1 MAFDVKLAFLRELG
15 SGYKQARESM
25 EELLRDPSHEPALRQ
40 VWDFFHRI
48 AGVAYVAGLPLLG
61 HLAGVCERAAE
72 VALEGNPE
80 VRVKVIQSLSDGL
93 GGVAVVLDKHGLV
106 TNESMRPRRP
116 KIAGLTQPGVSVDE
130 RVLSKVMI
138 IDDDPVSA
146 AVIDNALRMSGFMS
160 SYCCDPTRALATLL
174 AELPDLIILD
184 VVMPT
189 VDGFELCRRVREH
202 PAMKLTPIIFVTRKG
217 AVEERIRGL
226 EVGGNDYIAK
236 PFEPSELV
244 ARVRSHL
251 QRYAALRE
259 MAIRDGLTRC
269 YNHKY
274 FKERLEQEIARA
286 RRYDS
291 PFTLGLLDIDNFRRI
306 NDSHGHAAGD
316 VILVSVSN
324 VIMAGLRS
332 TDVVARYGGEEFA
345 LLLVE
350 AGVEEASIIAARMR
364 EQIATQ
370 AFTIGGDVPD
380 EAQRSA
386 VNVNVTVSIGMAQL
400 GDKDNMDT
408 LVKRADTALERAK
421 RSGRNQVVA
430 ELV

>member
-1 MAFDVKLAFLRELG
+1 
-15 SGYKQARESM
+15 
-25 EELLRDPSHEPALRQ
+25 
-40 VWDFFHRI
+40 
-48 AGVAYVAGLPLLG
+48 
-61 HLAGVCERAAE
+61 
-72 VALEGNPE
+72 
-80 VRVKVIQSLSDGL
+80 
-93 GGVAVVLDKHGLV
+93 
-106 TNESMRPRRP
+106 
-116 KIAGLTQPGVSVDE
+116 
-130 RVLSKVMI
+130 
-138 IDDDPVSA
+138 
-146 AVIDNALRMSGFMS
+146 
-160 SYCCDPTRALATLL
+160 
-174 AELPDLIILD
+174 
-184 VVMPT
+184 
-189 VDGFELCRRVREH
+189 
-202 PAMKLTPIIFVTRKG
+202 MKLTPIIFVTRKG